1 MKKLKKISAIIL
13 AVAMLFSMMSIS
25 VFAAEGASVK
35 YVTKFGDVT
44 GSASVAKIAGFN
56 SVSVDVYYSAIDG
69 EDVKAGTMSMA
80 LGYDTEV
87 VDSVTFTP
95 NTDDY
100 SDIEEQG
107 DVSAGYWGG
116 YFSVSKTDKAQLFS
130 ANKKVGTLKF
140 TFKSEKIS
148 SLTTFALNVEEA
160 VGKKEDCKTAEI
172 VDSSNMAFTFT
183 FTDPIQ
189 ANEVKT
195 DVPAI
200 TNKAFGTAKAD
211 LGLVEKVTVST
222 VLQSDG
228 TTAAADKENVV
239 VDWSNATYDPL
250 SKEEQT
256 LEGTLV
262 TDDAVGFKVDGV
274 KVTQKV
280 TLQPVAMSAI
290 NVTAD
295 VMRKDADDNN
305 AALKEVLP
313 ATYTLPAIGEM
324 NDDTVA
330 LDWTAVTVAWT
341 GEGSIATIG
350 STATVTTKVAA
361 GTLSTKG
368 YYKAAADVTVTATV
382 TVIPDNIKGG
392 EIKVNNV
399 GASSKGKVTVTV
411 PAAAIAKLTENDEI
425 VAKFYA
431 YDDTNVV
438 DDTKYKGSSE
448 AYVVKADKIT
458 AATGEDGK
466 DLKETLTT
474 AEKMKDLGLG
484 GGTEFAVKVY
494 VNGTLLLNGDTD
506 EYVTAKVLNVSSS
519 PASGIPSG
527 NGGNGGNKDDKKD
540 DAATTPDDYKKDDTA
555 TTPDDGDKE
564 DTTPGT
570 DAPATGFN
578 DVPADHWAADFI
590 KVLADAG
597 IINGDEDG
605 NFNTEGKITRA
616 EFTKMVAVLFGLEIK
631 DDATV
636 DFNDCD
642 ADDWFVKYV
651 AAAVE
656 AGYINGVGEGT
667 FAPNDT
673 ISREDACT
681 ILGRALGLAA
691 ENANLNFADAD
702 AVADYAAQYIALLSE
717 LGFINGY
724 EDGTFAPKN
733 EITRAEAA
741 KIIAGIYA
749 DKNAA
754 ANAGD
759 NTEVEAETETET
771 DAEAEVEEEVEAEK

>member
-1 MKKLKKISAIIL
+1 MKSLKRSLALLLTFTMLISAL
-13 AVAMLFSMMSIS
+13 SVG
-25 VFAAEGASVK
+25 VFAAPAETDQVGLYVTASATGVGQGRTVK
-35 YVTKFGDVT
+35 YTFVVKALGDTTVKGGIAAIGLDFDSTKYTAAITKVMDGVLLEDDTNVTTEYVGIMYDGKYDITSTGIEVMEVTFTVKADAAT
-44 GSASVAKIAGFN
+44 GSVVPFTYNSTGVNIQDKEYNELNLYKDEIPTLNILKAFTVNAIDAVADKNVEVGTTLDQIKSDLSATNITVKGSDVADAATLTTAEWTSEDFVINTVKTEGYTFKGMLPETAQDGLVTIPDDKREVTVKVKVNPIATGYAFDEVAGEIVIKEEAFTQDEIKDVLKDVASIGIKKGSIEDTVAVTWTDVKDFTDGNYEVDNEITVNGKVAKDAA
-56 SVSVDVYYSAIDG
+56 SANG
-69 EDVKAGTMSMA
+69 LFKLAETEDVK
-80 LGYDTEV
+80 V
-87 VDSVTFTP
+87 
-95 NTDDY
+95 
-100 SDIEEQG
+100 
-107 DVSAGYWGG
+107 
-116 YFSVSKTDKAQLFS
+116 
-130 ANKKVGTLKF
+130 
-140 TFKSEKIS
+140 
-148 SLTTFALNVEEA
+148 
-160 VGKKEDCKTAEI
+160 
-172 VDSSNMAFTFT
+172 
-183 FTDPIQ
+183 
-189 ANEVKT
+189 
-195 DVPAI
+195 
-200 TNKAFGTAKAD
+200 TAK
-211 LGLVEKVTVST
+211 
-222 VLQSDG
+222 
-228 TTAAADKENVV
+228 
-239 VDWSNATYDPL
+239 
-250 SKEEQT
+250 
-256 LEGTLV
+256 
-262 TDDAVGFKVDGV
+262 
-274 KVTQKV
+274 
-280 TLQPVAMSAI
+280 I
-290 NVTAD
+290 
-295 VMRKDADDNN
+295 
-305 AALKEVLP
+305 
-313 ATYTLPAIGEM
+313 
-324 NDDTVA
+324 
-330 LDWTAVTVAWT
+330 
-341 GEGSIATIG
+341 
-350 STATVTTKVAA
+350 
-361 GTLSTKG
+361 
-368 YYKAAADVTVTATV
+368 
-382 TVIPDNIKGG
+382 TVIPNNIENGT
-392 EIKVNNV
+392 IKANNV

-411 PAAAIAKLTENDEI
+411 PAAAIAKLTADDEI
-425 VAKFYA
+425 VAKFFA
-431 YDDTNVV
+431 YDAE
-438 DDTKYKGSSE
+438 TKTVGEEKGSSE
-448 AYVVKADKIT
+448 ARKVEADEIT

-466 DLKETLTT
+466 DLTVTLTT

-494 VNGTLLLNGDTD
+494 VDGTLLLNGDTD
-506 EYVTAKVLNVSSS
+506 EYVTAKVLNVSNS
-519 PASGIPSG
+519 PATGIPSG
-527 NGGNGGNKDDKKD
+527 NGGNSGNKDDKKD
-540 DAATTPDDYKKDDTA
+540 DAATTPNDDKKDDT
-555 TTPDDGDKE
+555 TPTPDDDKMD

-636 DFNDCD
+636 DFSDCGE
-642 ADDWFVKYV
+642 DDWFVKYV

-759 NTEVEAETETET
+759 NTEAEAETETET